1 MKKHVRKIREYCVF
15 FSPLHVYKERL
26 KAYCLQERD
35 ARRRAGYCAQWARQ
49 VILGE

>member
-1 MKKHVRKIREYCVF
+1 MNTVF

-35 ARRRAGYCAQWARQ
+35 ARRRAGYCAQWARK